1 MIVSQ
6 SHKTIRVSMELYEHL
21 ADMKVQA
28 LEMQDR
34 VEELDDQEFNKLF
47 TLKTF
52 LEGYGIDIDRLV
64 ELYST

>member
-1 MIVSQ
+1 
-6 SHKTIRVSMELYEHL
+6 MELYEHL